1 MIKSGLKE
9 NFKSSI
15 VAATGSTGHSAARRG
30 VRKEKKNMAPG
41 QLVTRQSNFE
51 KEKKKCKQSRKKKK
65 KATARER
72 AMPKIFSPK
81 EKYWAAQN
89 RLSIWR

>member
-30 VRKEKKNMAPG
+30 DCGSQELACN
-41 QLVTRQSNFE
+41 LVDVVSDMVWGSE
-51 KEKKKCKQSRKKKK
+51 KEVLE
-65 KATARER
+65 T
-72 AMPKIFSPK
+72 
-81 EKYWAAQN
+81 
-89 RLSIWR
+89 